1 MPFSSF
7 VSYISVS
14 AACAAF
20 TDSLAVIYRSW
31 CIVGSRFALHTACP
45 CGCVFT
51 YKIRRAR
58 CDSWRSWI
66 LCLSAVHSVQST
78 RHKSLSTGYVVT
90 KSIFPIMQIRW
101 MEKEKK
107 KKDCTGITFLSFQP
121 AERIGSGVS
130 VEKVDKESKPRTHH
144 VR

>member
-1 MPFSSF
+1 M
-7 VSYISVS
+7 
-14 AACAAF
+14 
-20 TDSLAVIYRSW
+20 
-31 CIVGSRFALHTACP
+31 
-45 CGCVFT
+45 
-51 YKIRRAR
+51 
-58 CDSWRSWI
+58 
-66 LCLSAVHSVQST
+66 QST

-101 MEKEKK
+101 MERK
-107 KKDCTGITFLSFQP
+107 KKDCMGITFLSFQP